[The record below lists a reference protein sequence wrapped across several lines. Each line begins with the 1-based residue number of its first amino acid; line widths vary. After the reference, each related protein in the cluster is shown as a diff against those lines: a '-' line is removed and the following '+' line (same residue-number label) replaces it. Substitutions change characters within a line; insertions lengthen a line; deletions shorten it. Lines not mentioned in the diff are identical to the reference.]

1 MDNRIQNVLTPVALN
16 RPQPTVKKEPIAAS
30 SPPPT
35 LTEPVRE
42 SVDAE
47 KLRLEDLTRAA
58 QNYPPDPY
66 VVSDR
71 TFTIFKDAT
80 GQYVVRYR
88 SLRDGKITYV
98 PEPAILPYQIQNAGR
113 GSLIEIK
120 V

>member
-1 MDNRIQNVLTPVALN
+1 MDNRIQNVPTPAVVT
-16 RPQPTVKKEPIAAS
+16 RPQPTVKREPNAAPP
-30 SPPPT
+30 PPPT

-42 SVDAE
+42 SVAAE
-47 KLRLEDLTRAA
+47 KLRVEDLTRAA
-58 QNYPPDPY
+58 QNYQVDPY

-71 TFTIFKDAT
+71 SFTIYKDTT

-98 PEPAILPYQIQNAGR
+98 PEPAILPYQIQSSGR

-120 V
+120 A

>member
-1 MDNRIQNVLTPVALN
+1 MDNRIQNVPLPVALT
-16 RPQPTVKKEPIAAS
+16 R
-30 SPPPT
+30 PPPPVKREPSPASLPPA

-42 SVDAE
+42 PVATE
-47 KLRLEDLTRAA
+47 KLRVEDLTRAA

-98 PEPAILPYQIQNAGR
+98 PEPAILPYQIQMANR
-113 GSLIEIK
+113 GSLLEIK
-120 V
+120 A